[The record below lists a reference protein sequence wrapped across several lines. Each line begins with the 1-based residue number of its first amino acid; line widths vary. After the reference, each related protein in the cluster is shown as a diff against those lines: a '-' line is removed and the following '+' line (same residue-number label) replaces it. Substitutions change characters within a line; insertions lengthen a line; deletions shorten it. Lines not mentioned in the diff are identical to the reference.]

1 MDTNRGNAGSQKEN
15 ARIKKNVRSRGV
27 KFNETQPAELP
38 WGLLATFSDPDGN
51 NFSLLQPP
59 AK

>member
-1 MDTNRGNAGSQKEN
+1 MGLWDFEELK
-15 ARIKKNVRSRGV
+15 SRGV

-38 WGLLATFSDPDGN
+38 WCLLATFFFSDPDGN

>member
-1 MDTNRGNAGSQKEN
+1 M
-15 ARIKKNVRSRGV
+15 ARVPQDFEELKSRGV
-27 KFNETQPAELP
+27 KFNETQPAEYP

-51 NFSLLQPP
+51 NFLLLQPP